1 MSSVQASGIPLSVS
15 DDKIKEFFSFCG
27 KIEGIKTL
35 SQGDKTKAI
44 SVEFASPHAVST
56 ALLLNGAEMDG
67 SAISVTGTEP
77 TAADTAAAS
86 DSSAKGED
94 HEGDISQEDKPKS
107 TIFAEYLAA
116 GYKMSDNLVNKA
128 IDFDKEKGI
137 STKFND
143 FLSGLDK
150 KYNIH
155 QNNES
160 IKQGADANM
169 QKIHNQANANFDW
182 DKKMEEGK
190 RTWAS
195 YVDSFKK
202 DKYGSQIHDF
212 YKKTAADVKDVHEE
226 AVRLAGLNKNA
237 PAATV
242 IDTDAGN
249 SAAPPPPYIS
259 SITPGSTTAQAAG
272 AVAFETSEKK

>member
-1 MSSVQASGIPLSVS
+1 MSSVQASGIPLTVS
-15 DDKIKEFFSFCG
+15 DEKIKEFFSFCG

-35 SQGDKTKAI
+35 SKDEKTKSI
-44 SVEFASPHAVST
+44 SVEFTSPHAVST

-67 SAISVTGTEP
+67 FPISVTGDEPVMGSETSKSTTE
-77 TAADTAAAS
+77 AAV
-86 DSSAKGED
+86 D
-94 HEGDISQEDKPKS
+94 HQGDIDQEDKPKS

-128 IDFDKEKGI
+128 IEFDKEKGI

-143 FLSGLDK
+143 FLSNLDK

-155 QNNES
+155 ENNES
-160 IKQGADANM
+160 LKQGADANL
-169 QKIHNQANANFDW
+169 QKIHDQANANFGW
-182 DKKMEEGK
+182 DKKMEQGK
-190 RTWAS
+190 RTWSS

-202 DKYGSQIHDF
+202 DKYGSQLHDF
-212 YKKTAADVKDVHEE
+212 YQRTAADVKDVHEE
-226 AVRLAGLNKNA
+226 AVRLAGLNKKETD
-237 PAATV
+237 PSATV
-242 IDTDAGN
+242 IDTSKAN
-249 SAAPPPPYIS
+249 AVPPPPYIS